1 MNDFSLNLVASF
13 TAHRR
18 LSILGDTSVLDSF
31 ADALKTVC
39 SLNAQMA
46 EDLTENLTYPLQHYL
61 REEIKEL
68 REHRKNHDR
77 VTANYDAALVK
88 YSQLPKN
95 KESSALTEDSFILF
109 EAKKAY
115 IHSNLNYAD
124 HVISFKNKMI
134 YFFVQQLML
143 GMYTHMDYFENNYEV
158 FHGMKA
164 SMDNLKIRIE
174 ERKRALP
181 TQDEIISYKNALEEE
196 ALSIARPRLED
207 KAPGSRS
214 ESPNANL
221 KESPPNKAGSGN
233 GRVPPLKEAAVLPSS
248 LTLPGAALSPQQPI
262 EIEGYLFKKN
272 EKKVWIR
279 RYFMIKKGSMFYANT
294 YPTGKMRGVVLSTD
308 SLNLALFSVRVD
320 TVEDRRFVFEV
331 YAGKKSYKLQAESER
346 DMHDWINVFEA
357 AKAAA
362 LKPSAVSLPLPA
374 EIKLANANASQASM
388 TTLVK
393 QIKSQ
398 PGPSALAGE
407 EEVDEIMSENKTHVI
422 HENSD
427 DDEHEPEDDDD
438 DEQDESA
445 IHMEEVGGD
454 TAATE
459 SGKTVAVF
467 ADVNVNY
474 PDKTFEQKNKE
485 LHKLLKSVPPS
496 DFVIDAFAIF
506 LQRANLIQGKIYV
519 TQNRI
524 CFYSNIMGIIS
535 VLVIHLKEITNIT
548 RAKHGLYKCIN
559 IETTKAPHQFKTF
572 MKDDG
577 KTHAVI
583 VGAWENSRRQNG
595 RLNAQ
600 ELFDKMSASSKKL
613 EEKADET
620 AKAKAL
626 AADVEEGT
634 VVDDVPDG
642 PAVPRNTEFDLP
654 DSIPVPATNPT
665 CECADHLEHK
675 DEEFTLNVPAKRAFD
690 IMFGSSPETKAMY
703 AKFFASR
710 GEKDVVSGDWVEPA
724 TGTILGEAPAN
735 ALASKVLNYTMPVN
749 APMVMVK
756 EAGVESIAYLIKKV
770 EHFVYVIEKRSST
783 PALPY
788 SDSFVPIVKYCITW
802 TGKNSCK
809 VMMFTGV
816 KFIKS
821 PMVKSIIRQQALTGS
836 EQFAKDLAK
845 FVKAEV
851 NSILAR
857 ENPKRA
863 GAGAPAEAVVAE
875 VSATA
880 ASTTPSSDSGNK
892 AESILPFGLSQSYMW
907 QWGMVGLLGLSLLL
921 NLLSL
926 FRGGSKSTQAHTSS
940 LREVA
945 TATCHLAHPGSLD
958 WRLEILSSSKMG
970 KTSEKSILGYLASH
984 YPEWNP
990 ENCNSSVISPWRASI
1005 HRISHFPPP
1014 VYQSE
1019 ETKSVYSRL
1028 HAIHGAAT
1036 EARNEVSQS
1045 LKWLDELERDVF
1057 WAGYWNWVADG
1068 VVVKEGTNECR
1079 DIPGGVSHYVGGC
1092 EKIQG
1097 VMSELESRTFVKQ

>member
-95 KESSALTEDSFILF
+95 KESSALTEDSFICLRRKSVHPFELELCGPRYFIQEQDDLLF
-109 EAKKAY
+109 RTA
-115 IHSNLNYAD
+115 
-124 HVISFKNKMI
+124 
-134 YFFVQQLML
+134 
-143 GMYTHMDYFENNYEV
+143 
-158 FHGMKA
+158 
-164 SMDNLKIRIE
+164 
-174 ERKRALP
+174 
-181 TQDEIISYKNALEEE
+181 DEIISYKNALEEE

-233 GRVPPLKEAAVLPSS
+233 GRVPPLKEATVLPSS

-374 EIKLANANASQASM
+374 EIKLANANASQASS
-388 TTLVK
+388 T
-393 QIKSQ
+393 
-398 PGPSALAGE
+398 GPSALAGE

-459 SGKTVAVF
+459 SGKAVAVF

-559 IETTKAPHQFKTF
+559 IETTKAP
-572 MKDDG
+572 D
-577 KTHAVI
+577 
-583 VGAWENSRRQNG
+583 
-595 RLNAQ
+595 
-600 ELFDKMSASSKKL
+600 
-613 EEKADET
+613 
-620 AKAKAL
+620 
-626 AADVEEGT
+626 
-634 VVDDVPDG
+634 
-642 PAVPRNTEFDLP
+642 
-654 DSIPVPATNPT
+654 
-665 CECADHLEHK
+665 
-675 DEEFTLNVPAKRAFD
+675 
-690 IMFGSSPETKAMY
+690 
-703 AKFFASR
+703 
-710 GEKDVVSGDWVEPA
+710 
-724 TGTILGEAPAN
+724 
-735 ALASKVLNYTMPVN
+735 
-749 APMVMVK
+749 
-756 EAGVESIAYLIKKV
+756 
-770 EHFVYVIEKRSST
+770 
-783 PALPY
+783 
-788 SDSFVPIVKYCITW
+788 
-802 TGKNSCK
+802 
-809 VMMFTGV
+809 
-816 KFIKS
+816 
-821 PMVKSIIRQQALTGS
+821 
-836 EQFAKDLAK
+836 
-845 FVKAEV
+845 
-851 NSILAR
+851 
-857 ENPKRA
+857 
-863 GAGAPAEAVVAE
+863 
-875 VSATA
+875 
-880 ASTTPSSDSGNK
+880 
-892 AESILPFGLSQSYMW
+892 
-907 QWGMVGLLGLSLLL
+907 
-921 NLLSL
+921 
-926 FRGGSKSTQAHTSS
+926 
-940 LREVA
+940 
-945 TATCHLAHPGSLD
+945 
-958 WRLEILSSSKMG
+958 
-970 KTSEKSILGYLASH
+970 
-984 YPEWNP
+984 
-990 ENCNSSVISPWRASI
+990 
-1005 HRISHFPPP
+1005 
-1014 VYQSE
+1014 
-1019 ETKSVYSRL
+1019 
-1028 HAIHGAAT
+1028 
-1036 EARNEVSQS
+1036 
-1045 LKWLDELERDVF
+1045 
-1057 WAGYWNWVADG
+1057 
-1068 VVVKEGTNECR
+1068 
-1079 DIPGGVSHYVGGC
+1079 
-1092 EKIQG
+1092 
-1097 VMSELESRTFVKQ
+1097 

>member
-1 MNDFSLNLVASF
+1 MQSMVPSDRVQEMIQEARREVGCLSGKVKEGVAVWKAEVDRLYKEIDRLRAEKRQMIPNEEVHDMIEEARREREEELKFEQRALEVIPPAVNPNPSDLELKYLSLTRRHESLEAS
-13 TAHRR
+13 HN
-18 LSILGDTSVLDSF
+18 S
-31 ADALKTVC
+31 LKVGYEKE
-39 SLNAQMA
+39 LNAHKA

-374 EIKLANANASQASM
+374 EVRLANANTSQASM
-388 TTLVK
+388 ATLVK
-393 QIKSQ
+393 QIKAQ

-459 SGKTVAVF
+459 SGKAVAVF
-467 ADVNVNY
+467 AD
-474 PDKTFEQKNKE
+474 
-485 LHKLLKSVPPS
+485 
-496 DFVIDAFAIF
+496 
-506 LQRANLIQGKIYV
+506 
-519 TQNRI
+519 
-524 CFYSNIMGIIS
+524 
-535 VLVIHLKEITNIT
+535 
-548 RAKHGLYKCIN
+548 
-559 IETTKAPHQFKTF
+559 
-572 MKDDG
+572 
-577 KTHAVI
+577 
-583 VGAWENSRRQNG
+583 
-595 RLNAQ
+595 
-600 ELFDKMSASSKKL
+600 
-613 EEKADET
+613 
-620 AKAKAL
+620 
-626 AADVEEGT
+626 
-634 VVDDVPDG
+634 
-642 PAVPRNTEFDLP
+642 
-654 DSIPVPATNPT
+654 
-665 CECADHLEHK
+665 
-675 DEEFTLNVPAKRAFD
+675 
-690 IMFGSSPETKAMY
+690 
-703 AKFFASR
+703 
-710 GEKDVVSGDWVEPA
+710 
-724 TGTILGEAPAN
+724 
-735 ALASKVLNYTMPVN
+735 
-749 APMVMVK
+749 
-756 EAGVESIAYLIKKV
+756 
-770 EHFVYVIEKRSST
+770 
-783 PALPY
+783 
-788 SDSFVPIVKYCITW
+788 
-802 TGKNSCK
+802 
-809 VMMFTGV
+809 
-816 KFIKS
+816 
-821 PMVKSIIRQQALTGS
+821 
-836 EQFAKDLAK
+836 
-845 FVKAEV
+845 
-851 NSILAR
+851 
-857 ENPKRA
+857 
-863 GAGAPAEAVVAE
+863 
-875 VSATA
+875 
-880 ASTTPSSDSGNK
+880 
-892 AESILPFGLSQSYMW
+892 
-907 QWGMVGLLGLSLLL
+907 
-921 NLLSL
+921 
-926 FRGGSKSTQAHTSS
+926 
-940 LREVA
+940 
-945 TATCHLAHPGSLD
+945 
-958 WRLEILSSSKMG
+958 
-970 KTSEKSILGYLASH
+970 
-984 YPEWNP
+984 
-990 ENCNSSVISPWRASI
+990 
-1005 HRISHFPPP
+1005 
-1014 VYQSE
+1014 
-1019 ETKSVYSRL
+1019 
-1028 HAIHGAAT
+1028 
-1036 EARNEVSQS
+1036 
-1045 LKWLDELERDVF
+1045 
-1057 WAGYWNWVADG
+1057 
-1068 VVVKEGTNECR
+1068 
-1079 DIPGGVSHYVGGC
+1079 
-1092 EKIQG
+1092 
-1097 VMSELESRTFVKQ
+1097 